1 MWLCSRHHRPSP
13 KLLRLAKPKPSSRNV
28 NPLPLPFPSLPP
40 AAGNTHSTVPAY
52 GRDHPGASRER
63 TPAWHVASVLRRLS
77 GLSHAAER
85 PHEPPACRGVCPR
98 AVACVRRDGRGT
110 FRCTDGAHAVS
121 CRLSRPRVRG
131 GLRPRSGPRDKRCT
145 NLGERKPPADPV
157 FFRAQTRRG
166 NRWVTRSQRYLTLR
180 TRQGFSHVTSEHSK
194 CSWSNRGNEFF
205 VLFSFNEI

>member
-13 KLLRLAKPKPSSRNV
+13 ELLHLAKPKPSPRNV
-28 NPLPLPFPSLPP
+28 NPPPPPIPFPPP

-63 TPAWHVASVLRRLS
+63 TPAWHAASVLRRLS

-110 FRCTDGAHAVS
+110 FRCTDGARAVS
-121 CRLSRPRVRG
+121 VGSPARACGAAFAHAPALGTNAARTWASESL
-131 GLRPRSGPRDKRCT
+131 LRTPRSSGHKPGGETAGSHGPS
-145 NLGERKPPADPV
+145 AV
-157 FFRAQTRRG
+157 
-166 NRWVTRSQRYLTLR
+166 
-180 TRQGFSHVTSEHSK
+180 
-194 CSWSNRGNEFF
+194 
-205 VLFSFNEI
+205 